1 MNVEQIKNAE
11 NSIPMIATM
20 GEWIVH
26 TQKKSIAVSNSIA
39 G

>member
-1 MNVEQIKNAE
+1 MKVAQIKKAT

-20 GEWIVH
+20 GEYIVH